1 MTIKENI
8 EIVLEKANASGNIDI
23 YNNVLKNVIAWIED
37 QTKIY
42 NWQELRKSYSTQLI
56 EGQSNIL
63 LPDDYNKI
71 LNAYCVYQ
79 NMTYPIEVND
89 IDDREFIIFK
99 SQRGLPKYVSVF
111 ENKLY
116 FSPIP
121 DRSLNFTMNYF
132 SKYQNLDENSS
143 VFFSDK
149 IIQQVAYIYVLQY
162 DRLDST
168 TEEVKLEKMLIEHK
182 RVSPDLDGS
191 GRIQLSKYAYP
202 RRRYFRFRL

>member
-1 MTIKENI
+1 MTIKDNI
-8 EIVLEKANASGNIDI
+8 NVVLEKANALGNIDI

-42 NWQELRKSYSTQLI
+42 NWQELRKSYSTRLI

-71 LNAYCVYQ
+71 LNAYYVYQ
-79 NMTYPIEVND
+79 NMTYSVEVNN
-89 IDDREFIIFK
+89 IDDREFIMLK
-99 SQRGLPKYVSVF
+99 SQKGLPKYVSVF
-111 ENKLY
+111 ENKLH

-121 DRSLNFTMNYF
+121 DRSLDFTMNYF
-132 SKYQNLDENSS
+132 SKYQNLSEDSN

-168 TEEVKLEKMLIEHK
+168 TEEIKLEKMLAEHK
-182 RVSPDLDGS
+182 RMTPDLDGS

-202 RRRYFRFRL
+202 RKKYYRFRL